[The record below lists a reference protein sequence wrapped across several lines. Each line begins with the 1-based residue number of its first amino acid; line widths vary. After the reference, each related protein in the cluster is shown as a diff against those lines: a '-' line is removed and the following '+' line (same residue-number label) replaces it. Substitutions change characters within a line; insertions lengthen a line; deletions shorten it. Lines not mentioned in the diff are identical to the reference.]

1 MRKTLVFYKGRAPHG
16 QKSDWIMH
24 EYRLDDPAAAGSGDA
39 AAASAA
45 TVSKQASMT
54 MIAHPCIQ
62 LDQIFLPSPS

>member
-24 EYRLDDPAAAGSGDA
+24 EYRLDDPAAAAGSDDA
-39 AAASAA
+39 AAA